1 MSLKD
6 FRFATVVAFFTLA
19 NIYST
24 QIPYL
29 SILVTLIEYII
40 VYYLIVTSKCLQA
53 LIALVTFTSVSLD
66 MNSFIYE
73 SGVSPFDRWTFVN
86 GRFFL
91 NILYTLTCGI
101 IFYLIKKKYTTKF
114 LTNLH
119 VIKLGK
125 WLKLLIVSGVLSICL
140 GLVLNDNGILT
151 SGVYPSPIFY
161 VLLSFSA
168 LLFLMYSSIIIVQ
181 TPMLWQTIS
190 RYMLRILTG
199 IGIATIISMVLGF
212 VGYYAYYTI
221 MLAPLVAAFTPCL
234 LMFVNR
240 KEKSSYIYGAIA
252 IAIIVLAVDYPSPIG
267 SKWYLLIAMVIVFC
281 ASSLF
286 KIKSSFAFIAISICG
301 LIFLPSLAKL
311 ILPYLSDGGMNEWK
325 FQQAVGLLDFGSHDS
340 FMTWFQ
346 NLDTSAKFRVD
357 EPINIA
363 IEYIN
368 KPYFA
373 LFGKG
378 FAGTTLH
385 YTHFCDWNDY
395 SAFTEVQVK
404 SGFYYEMHESLAVLF
419 LRHGIIGLV
428 FLFSMLSMM
437 LKRIFYTPWAVVG
450 FIWILFYW
458 AYGISFRIG
467 AIALVLTFC
476 MPKSFL
482 NNSQE

>member
-1 MSLKD
+1 MTFKD
-6 FRFATVVAFFTLA
+6 FRFAIVVALFALT
-19 NIYST
+19 NIYAT

-29 SILVTLIEYII
+29 GILITLIEYII
-40 VYYLIVTSKCLQA
+40 VYYLIGTNKYLQA

-66 MNSFIYE
+66 MDSFIYE
-73 SGVSPFDRWTFVN
+73 SGVSPFERWTFVN

-101 IFYLIKKKYTTKF
+101 LYFLIKRKYTTRV

-119 VIKLGK
+119 VAKLSK
-125 WLKLLIVSGVLSICL
+125 WLKLLIVSGILSICL
-140 GLVLNDNGILT
+140 GLILDDNGILT
-151 SGVYPSPIFY
+151 SGVYPRPVFY

-168 LLFLMYSSIIIVQ
+168 LLFLMYSSIILVQ
-181 TPMLWQTIS
+181 IPELWQTLN

-199 IGIATIISMVLGF
+199 IGIATIISMLCGF
-212 VGYYAYYTI
+212 VGFYAFYSI
-221 MLAPLVAAFTPCL
+221 MLAPLVASFTPCL

-240 KEKSSYIYGAIA
+240 KDKSSFVYGAIA
-252 IAIIVLAVDYPSPIG
+252 IAIIVLAIDYPSPIG
-267 SKWYLLIAMVIVFC
+267 SKWYLVIAMVIVFC
-281 ASSLF
+281 TSSLF

-301 LIFLPSLAKL
+301 LIFLPSLAEL

-325 FQQAVGLLDFGSHDS
+325 FQQAVGLLDFGSYDS

-346 NLDTSAKFRVD
+346 NLDTSAKFRID

-378 FAGTTLH
+378 FGGTTLH
-385 YTHFCDWNDY
+385 YTPFCDWNDY

-404 SGFYYEMHESLAVLF
+404 NGFFYEMHESLAVLF
-419 LRHGIIGLV
+419 LRHGIIGLI

-437 LKRIFYTPWAVVG
+437 LKRIFHTPWAVVG

-458 AYGISFRIG
+458 AYGISFRMG

-476 MPKSFL
+476 IPESFQ
-482 NNSQE
+482 NNSHK